1 VIKSRCAIK
10 TGPHP
15 RYRSGAHRAE
25 VSRAT
30 VPPGIAGR
38 HPSTPAPRRS
48 DAVPARPGSRRGA
61 RRRGGSEAQR
71 FGAAGPC
78 VGHIPSSCCP
88 IRSRTVRSPGRRPTS
103 GREVAACGAGRVAG
117 VGGGRGRGE
126 ACRWPAP
133 PAPGAGAA
141 AALAA
146 TRLAGRREPPERTAR
161 ADRRAEPRQSA
172 QTAVRAVPAQSAVPA
187 ERRRETVAQRAECE
201 IR

>member
-1 VIKSRCAIK
+1 MGVIRQ
-10 TGPHP
+10 
-15 RYRSGAHRAE
+15 
-25 VSRAT
+25 
-30 VPPGIAGR
+30 PP
-38 HPSTPAPRRS
+38 
-48 DAVPARPGSRRGA
+48 RPGDPTPCRIVRGRGAAGA
-61 RRRGGSEAQR
+61 RRAAPARR

-172 QTAVRAVPAQSAVPA
+172 QTAVRAVPAQCRQSADA
-187 ERRRETVAQRAECE
+187 RRSPREQSVRYGELLTYCPSY
-201 IR
+201 